1 MRIAFAVNG
10 TRGDVQP
17 AMVLAT
23 ALLARGHEV
32 RFGVPPNLV
41 PFAADTGLDVR
52 PIGLDTRVQMQSVTR
67 ARAAAGR
74 NPIRRLRALADVRD
88 LGWNEIVDDTAEL
101 MRDCDAVVVG
111 FTTEQAT
118 AAQAERLG
126 IPMISLHH
134 APVRPNGRV
143 GPLPSVGTRGPAA
156 MHRAQWS
163 LVNGVFTLA
172 TRGRDA
178 RLRAQPGCSPA
189 TGSWLSRI
197 NRTPGI
203 EIQAYDPVFAPAAD
217 RRWQRDSRSR
227 PRPVT
232 GFIDL
237 PDELRRRI
245 EPESA
250 NSGGGDLR
258 AWLQQGSPPLYIGF
272 GSMPIRDPDTVFAT
286 ALEVGRRVGRRMLI
300 CIGWNHLSADLLA
313 GAAADDVKV
322 VETAD
327 HGLFADCAAVIHHG
341 GAGTTATA
349 LRAGVPSVIC
359 WFGSDQPFWGN
370 ELQKLGLGVSMPF
383 RRFDAERLEAAV
395 HTALE
400 PEVRSRAVAFAA
412 TLVPG
417 DRAVARAVAEIES
430 ATGGI
435 GSHQE
440 VAA

>member
-1 MRIAFAVNG
+1 MRIAFAING

-67 ARAAAGR
+67 ARSAAGR
-74 NPIRRLRALADVRD
+74 NPLRRYRVLTGVRD
-88 LGWNEIVDDTAEL
+88 LGWNEIVDDTADL
-101 MRDCDAVVVG
+101 IRDCDAAVVG
-111 FTTEQAT
+111 FTTEQST
-118 AAQAERLG
+118 AAQAGRLG

-143 GPLPSVGTRGPAA
+143 GPLPSVGTRGSAA
-156 MHRAQWS
+156 VHRAQWS
-163 LVNGVFTLA
+163 VVNGVFTLA

-178 RLRAQPGCSPA
+178 RLRAQLGGSAA

-197 NRTPGI
+197 ARTPGI
-203 EIQAYDPVFAPAAD
+203 EIQAYDPVFAPVAD
-217 RRWQRDSRSR
+217 RRWLRDSRGR
-227 PRPVT
+227 PRPVV
-232 GFIDL
+232 GFLDL
-237 PDELRRRI
+237 PDVLRRRI
-245 EPESA
+245 EPEPAGSD
-250 NSGGGDLR
+250 GGGLR
-258 AWLQQGSPPLYIGF
+258 AWLREGEPPLYVGF
-272 GSMPIRDPDTVFAT
+272 GSMPIRDPDTVFA
-286 ALEVGRRVGRRMLI
+286 AAIEVGRRVGRRLLI
-300 CIGWNHLSADLLA
+300 CTGWNHLPADLLA

-341 GAGTTATA
+341 GAGTTAAA

-370 ELQKLGLGVSMPF
+370 EVQKLGLGVSMPF
-383 RRFDAERLEAAV
+383 RRFDADRLEAAV

-400 PEVRSRAVAFAA
+400 PDVRSRAVTFAA
-412 TLVPG
+412 TLIPG

-430 ATGGI
+430 AISGI